1 MQVVARTGPA
11 GSTAELRLRGELD
24 IASAPELAG
33 VLERLLAT
41 EHRVIVL
48 DLTELSFLDCA
59 GMRPIRAALC
69 ELRRRDGSLVIR
81 HPQPR
86 VEHTLQL
93 AGLGDALE
101 SRRRL
106 SV

>member
-11 GSTAELRLRGELD
+11 GSTAELQLRGELD

-48 DLTELSFLDCA
+48 DLAELSFLDCA
-59 GMRPIRAALC
+59 GMRPIRSALC
-69 ELRRRDGSLVIR
+69 ILREEGGTLVVR
-81 HPQPR
+81 HAQPLVEQALR
-86 VEHTLQL
+86 V
-93 AGLGDALE
+93 AGLAEALDAGRQL
-101 SRRRL
+101 L
-106 SV
+106 A